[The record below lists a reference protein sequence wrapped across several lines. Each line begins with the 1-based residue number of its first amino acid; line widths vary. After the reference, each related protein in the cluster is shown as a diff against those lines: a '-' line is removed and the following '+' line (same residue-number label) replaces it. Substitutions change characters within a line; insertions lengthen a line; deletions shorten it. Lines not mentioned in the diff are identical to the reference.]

1 MGERDQVVA
10 GVDVG
15 TGSVRAGV
23 FTLAGTMLG
32 TATSDIREGNPRA
45 DYYEQSS
52 RNIWEETGK
61 VVREAVK
68 ASGRSASEVT
78 GLSFDA
84 TCSLVA
90 LDRGG
95 KPLTIS
101 ESGDPDWNI
110 IVWRDHRALD
120 QVNRINAGGY
130 DVLQYVGGVMSP
142 EQEPPKLMWLK
153 EHLPDTWMSAGKFF
167 DLTDYLVYEATGR
180 DIRSLCT
187 NVCKWAYLGHE
198 SRWDRD
204 FYAGIGLEDLFDDG
218 KVTDDVAPMGAHA
231 GNLTSV
237 AAKHLGLTTDTAVG
251 VGIIDAHAG
260 GIGVGVDTSTLA
272 LIGGTSS
279 CHMAVAKE
287 SCFVGGV
294 WGPFYSAMIP
304 EFWLN
309 EGGQSATGALL
320 DHMIERFGTIRDED
334 GLRHVLDDRDMN
346 TVYGDL
352 NAFITKKGIGPE
364 WTRDVHILPYFHGN
378 RSPNADPNARGIID
392 GLSLDLTYDTL
403 ALMYHA
409 TIQAVA
415 YGTRHIIDAMEAE
428 GYRIEQINACGG
440 GTKNALW
447 IQEHAD
453 ATQRPIHLPKEP
465 EAVLLGSAI
474 LGAVAAGAFPSIPDA
489 MRQMCHAGEVV
500 EPNIDTK
507 VYHDW
512 KYGRQLEM
520 YAQQLE
526 RRKS

>member
-1 MGERDQVVA
+1 MGARDSVVM

-23 FTLAGTMLG
+23 FTLDGRMLG
-32 TATSDIREGNPRA
+32 TATSAIREGNPKA
-45 DYYEQSS
+45 DFYEQSS
-52 RNIWEETGK
+52 QNIWEETGK
-61 VVREAVK
+61 VVREALRE
-68 ASGRSASEVT
+68 SGKGPGDVA

-84 TCSLVA
+84 TCSLVV
-90 LDRGG
+90 LDKQG

-101 ESGDPDWNI
+101 ESGDPDWNV
-110 IVWRDHRALD
+110 IVWRDHRAID
-120 QVNRINAGGY
+120 QVDRINAGGHN
-130 DVLQYVGGVMSP
+130 VLQYVGGVMSP

-153 EHLPDTWMSAGKFF
+153 EHLPETWAEAGKFL
-167 DLTDYLVYEATGR
+167 DLADYMVYEATGE
-180 DIRSLCT
+180 DVRSLCT

-198 SRWDRD
+198 SRWDKD
-204 FYAGIGLEDLFDDG
+204 FYAAIGLEDLFEDG
-218 KVTDDVAPMGAHA
+218 KVTDNVAPMGEHA
-231 GNLTSV
+231 GNLSG
-237 AAKHLGLTTDTAVG
+237 AAAEHLGPTTDTAVS

-279 CHMAVAKE
+279 CHMAVAE
-287 SCFVGGV
+287 GSRFVGGV
-294 WGPFYSAMIP
+294 WGPYFSAMIP

-320 DHMIERFGTIRDED
+320 DHTIERFGTIREGDR
-334 GLRHVLDDRDMN
+334 LRHVLDDQDIN
-346 TVYGDL
+346 SVYSEL
-352 NAFITKKGIGPE
+352 NAFIANKDVGPE

-392 GLSLDLTYDTL
+392 GLSLDMSYETL

-409 TIQAVA
+409 TIHAVA

-453 ATQRPIHLPKEP
+453 ATQRPVRLPREP

-474 LGAVAAGAFPSIPDA
+474 LGAVAAGIYPSIPEA
-489 MRQMCHAGEVV
+489 MKAMCHAGEVV
-500 EPNIDTK
+500 EPNAETK
-507 VYHDW
+507 GYHDW
-512 KYGRQLEM
+512 KYGKQLEM
-520 YAQQLE
+520 YGQQIE